1 MSAAGDPPPSHDH
14 VIIPDATAVAPDPPP
29 GRPERIGRRRVL
41 AGIGLGV
48 AAAGAPGIVA
58 AARRGDRNDER
69 RPSNGGQGA
78 RRNGARTDSDAPAP
92 PGPGGGPDRFS
103 RIWDDHPPFVEPSDE
118 LREVLTEI
126 GRPGG
131 MLDARDP
138 LEVGPFRL
146 LTEPELSPRNPD
158 NPTHT
163 AGTTF
168 MGQFIDHDITSDA
181 GSRLG
186 RSQSVRRSTNLRSA
200 RLDLDSVYAGGP
212 EDSPELYRSDD
223 PLAFRIESGGR
234 FEDLP
239 RGADGTAIIAEPRN
253 DENLM
258 ISGLHAAFLL
268 AHNAILERQR
278 ATGGGDPDLESVFEQ
293 ARRTLRWH
301 YQWIVL
307 RELLPQFVGN
317 DMVNDILAN
326 GRRFYTPDIARI
338 PVEFQT
344 SAYRFGHSMIRPS
357 YRANLAGDD
366 GEPFVGFVFDPT
378 QFGADDPDDLQGG
391 SRAPRRFIGWQTFFD
406 FGDGEVRPNKR
417 IDTAISTPMFQ
428 LPVGAIGA
436 SRGDRVGPLSLPTR
450 NLLRHIT
457 WGIPSGQE
465 IADAMGVARLAP
477 GDLADIAALSPRL
490 AATTPLWLYVLREAE
505 VIEDGLHLGP
515 VGGRIV
521 GEVLI
526 GLLQLDPGSFL
537 SVEPDWRPTL
547 PSHLGAN
554 EFGMADLLTVAGVD
568 PDTRGE

>member
-1 MSAAGDPPPSHDH
+1 MTTHRDRTEND
-14 VIIPDATAVAPDPPP
+14 D
-29 GRPERIGRRRVL
+29 GRPAAQSARSAEPAGATRPVGRRKIL

-48 AAAGAPGIVA
+48 AAAGVPGVLVGA
-58 AARRGDRNDER
+58 RGRGGGPRGGRDGGGRDGGGDRRG
-69 RPSNGGQGA
+69 GTVGA
-78 RRNGARTDSDAPAP
+78 PNGA
-92 PGPGGGPDRFS
+92 GPDRFS
-103 RIWDDHPPFVEPSDE
+103 RIWDEHPPFVEPSDE
-118 LREVLTEI
+118 LRDVLTEI

-138 LEVGPFRL
+138 LEVGPVRL
-146 LTEPELSPRNPD
+146 ITEPELSPRNRD

-186 RSQSVRRSTNLRSA
+186 RRQSVRRSTNIRSA
-200 RLDLDSVYAGGP
+200 RLDLDSVYGGGP
-212 EDSPELYRSDD
+212 AESPELYRTDD
-223 PLAFRIESGGR
+223 PLAFRMESGGR

-239 RGADGTAIIAEPRN
+239 RDAEGAAIIGDARN
-253 DENLM
+253 DENMM
-258 ISGLHAAFLL
+258 ISGLQAAFLL
-268 AHNAILERQR
+268 AHNSILGRER
-278 ATGGGDPDLESVFEQ
+278 AAAGGDPDADAIFDASQ
-293 ARRTLRWH
+293 RTLRWH

-307 RELLPQFVGN
+307 HELLPQFVGAAML
-317 DMVNDILAN
+317 DDILAN
-326 GRRFYTPDIARI
+326 GRRYYTPDVARI

-366 GEPFVGFVFDPT
+366 GEPFFGFVFDPT
-378 QFGADDPDDLQGG
+378 QFGVDDPDDLQGG

-406 FGDGEVRPNKR
+406 FDDGEVKPNKR
-417 IDTAISTPMFQ
+417 IDTTISTPMFQ

-436 SRGDRVGPLSLPTR
+436 PRGEPVGPLSLATR

-457 WGIPSGQE
+457 WGIPSGQDV
-465 IADAMGVARLAP
+465 ADTMSVPRLAA
-477 GDLADIAALSPRL
+477 GDLSDIAAISPRL
-490 AATTPLWLYVLREAE
+490 AATTPLWLYVLREAD
-505 VIEDGLHLGP
+505 VVEDGLHLGP

-537 SVEPDWRPTL
+537 SAEPDWRPTL
-547 PSHLGAN
+547 PSRLGAG
-554 EFGMADLLTVAGVD
+554 EFVMADLLTLAGVD
-568 PDTRGE
+568 PASRGE

>member
-1 MSAAGDPPPSHDH
+1 MTTHRDRTEND
-14 VIIPDATAVAPDPPP
+14 D
-29 GRPERIGRRRVL
+29 GRPAAQSARSAEPAGATRPVGRRKIL

-48 AAAGAPGIVA
+48 AAAGVPGVLVGA
-58 AARRGDRNDER
+58 RGRGGGPRGGRDGGGDRRG
-69 RPSNGGQGA
+69 GTVGA
-78 RRNGARTDSDAPAP
+78 PNGA
-92 PGPGGGPDRFS
+92 GPDRFS
-103 RIWDDHPPFVEPSDE
+103 RIWDEHPPFVEPSDE
-118 LREVLTEI
+118 LRDVLTEI

-138 LEVGPFRL
+138 LEVGPVRL
-146 LTEPELSPRNPD
+146 ITEPELSPRNRD

-186 RSQSVRRSTNLRSA
+186 RRQSVRRSTNIRSA
-200 RLDLDSVYAGGP
+200 RLDLDSVYGGGP
-212 EDSPELYRSDD
+212 AESPELYRTDD
-223 PLAFRIESGGR
+223 PLAFRMESGGR

-239 RGADGTAIIAEPRN
+239 RDAEGAAIIGDARN
-253 DENLM
+253 DENMM
-258 ISGLHAAFLL
+258 ISGLQAAFLL
-268 AHNAILERQR
+268 AHNSILGRER
-278 ATGGGDPDLESVFEQ
+278 AAAGGDPDADAIFDASQ
-293 ARRTLRWH
+293 RTLRWH

-307 RELLPQFVGN
+307 HELLPQFVGAAML
-317 DMVNDILAN
+317 DDILAN
-326 GRRFYTPDIARI
+326 GRRYYTPDVARI

-366 GEPFVGFVFDPT
+366 GEPFFGFVFDPT
-378 QFGADDPDDLQGG
+378 QFGVDDPDDLQGG

-406 FGDGEVRPNKR
+406 FGDGEVKPNKR
-417 IDTAISTPMFQ
+417 IDTTISTPMFQ

-436 SRGDRVGPLSLPTR
+436 PRGEPVGPLSLATR

-457 WGIPSGQE
+457 WGIPSGQDV
-465 IADAMGVARLAP
+465 ADTMSVPRLAA
-477 GDLADIAALSPRL
+477 GDLSDIAAISPRL
-490 AATTPLWLYVLREAE
+490 AATTPLWLYVLREAD
-505 VIEDGLHLGP
+505 VVEDGLHLGP

-537 SVEPDWRPTL
+537 SAEPDWRPTL
-547 PSHLGAN
+547 PSRLGAG
-554 EFGMADLLTVAGVD
+554 EFVMADLLTLAGVD
-568 PDTRGE
+568 PASRGE

>member
-1 MSAAGDPPPSHDH
+1 
-14 VIIPDATAVAPDPPP
+14 
-29 GRPERIGRRRVL
+29 VL

-58 AARRGDRNDER
+58 AGRRGDRNDER
-69 RPSNGGQGA
+69 RPGNGGQDA
-78 RRNGARTDSDAPAP
+78 RRNGARTGSDAPTP
-92 PGPGGGPDRFS
+92 SGPGGGPDRFS

-138 LEVGPFRL
+138 LEVGPVRL

-278 ATGGGDPDLESVFEQ
+278 ATGGGDPDLGSVFEQ
-293 ARRTLRWH
+293 VRRTLRWH

-307 RELLPQFVGN
+307 RELLPQFVGTE
-317 DMVNDILAN
+317 MVNDILAN
-326 GRRFYTPDIARI
+326 SRRFYTPDVARI

-417 IDTAISTPMFQ
+417 IDTKISTPMFQ
-428 LPVGAIGA
+428 LPVGAVGA
-436 SRGDRVGPLSLPTR
+436 TRGDRVGPLSLPTR

-526 GLLQLDPGSFL
+526 GVLQLDPGSFL

-547 PSHLGAN
+547 PSRLGAN

-568 PDTRGE
+568 PDARGE